1 MLGFVYARI
10 PQRMMVSTPVMK
22 EAIEL
27 NLRRRHGPP
36 IYTCATSAEEQL
48 TVTRLRWSGEK
59 PSFKEPEHMGKSEEF
74 YRAQELAA
82 KLRVN
87 VMTIYRYIKVGKLKA
102 YKFGKEFRITNAEFD
117 KFLSRA
123 KTK

>member
-1 MLGFVYARI
+1 
-10 PQRMMVSTPVMK
+10 
-22 EAIEL
+22 
-27 NLRRRHGPP
+27 
-36 IYTCATSAEEQL
+36 
-48 TVTRLRWSGEK
+48 
-59 PSFKEPEHMGKSEEF
+59 MGKSEEF